1 MIRSISH
8 FVLCS
13 AILAGAELARAED
26 WPTYMHDR
34 HRTGVTA
41 ERLELPLSACWV
53 YQARH
58 QPQPAWPG
66 PAKQDFWHRAF
77 NLRATVTYDRAFHV
91 VGTGDTVFFGSSADD
106 KVYALDARTGAE
118 RWTFFTEGPIRL
130 APTTANGKVYVG
142 SDDGCV
148 YCLSADD
155 GSLLWKRGATET
167 ERIIPGNGRMISMWP
182 IRTGVLVDDGNLYFA
197 AGLFPNQGAY
207 LCALRAEDGTIQ
219 WKSRVD
225 ISPQGYVLASDERLY
240 VPTGRTNP
248 FIFARSDGRVLGELP
263 SAGGTFALL
272 TENVLVTGPGVRKKE
287 LNADDVD
294 TKSKIAMFGGLR
306 MLVNGPTAYMQSES
320 QLSAFDRGRYLQL
333 SRERTRLAQRHDKLR
348 ERLRKVGRNTAEA
361 QRLRGQANNLTTQM
375 NELSKQMK
383 ACYRWTV
390 PCQYPYAMIMAG
402 DVLFLGGENEIAAI
416 DAGSG
421 KVIWRAPV
429 DGKAYGL
436 SVVNGGLFV
445 STDQGRV
452 HCFRSGV
459 SRGARGVAP
468 RTDADPYPRD
478 TLAKRYA
485 EAAESIIKETGITK
499 GYCLVLDC
507 GRGRLAYELARR
519 SDLKIVGSK
528 RTP

>member
-155 GSLLWKRGATET
+155 GSLLWKRRATET

-294 TKSKIAMFGGLR
+294 
-306 MLVNGPTAYMQSES
+306 
-320 QLSAFDRGRYLQL
+320 
-333 SRERTRLAQRHDKLR
+333 
-348 ERLRKVGRNTAEA
+348 RKVKSPCSAVCGCSSTGPRRTCSRRVSFQPSTAA
-361 QRLRGQANNLTTQM
+361 DIC
-375 NELSKQMK
+375 SF
-383 ACYRWTV
+383 
-390 PCQYPYAMIMAG
+390 P
-402 DVLFLGGENEIAAI
+402 ENERVSPNGMTNS
-416 DAGSG
+416 GS
-421 KVIWRAPV
+421 A
-429 DGKAYGL
+429 
-436 SVVNGGLFV
+436 S
-445 STDQGRV
+445 
-452 HCFRSGV
+452 
-459 SRGARGVAP
+459 
-468 RTDADPYPRD
+468 
-478 TLAKRYA
+478 
-485 EAAESIIKETGITK
+485 
-499 GYCLVLDC
+499 
-507 GRGRLAYELARR
+507 GRLAGIRPKHNGCG
-519 SDLKIVGSK
+519 DK
-528 RTP
+528 RTISQHR